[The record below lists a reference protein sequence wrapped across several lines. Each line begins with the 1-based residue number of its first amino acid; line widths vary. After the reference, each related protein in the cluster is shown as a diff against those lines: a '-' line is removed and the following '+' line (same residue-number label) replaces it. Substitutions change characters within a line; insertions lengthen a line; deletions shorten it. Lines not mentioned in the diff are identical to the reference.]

1 VDLSQVQGFYG
12 LRALVTP
19 TNTLAANDVQV
30 GTANTALNITDA
42 DVVYAC
48 RAIFV
53 GGTSTFSFDVP
64 TGTTTAATTYVS
76 GTAQIETATAVGTIT
91 ATTANIGIVITAAGM
106 TGSPKTVTVAV
117 VNDDTATDWAGKVRT
132 ALNADTDVTALF
144 SVAPTAA
151 STLIQLIRKPT
162 DTFVVGSSSV
172 YAFAAND
179 STLNIAINAG
189 ASGATTAGTSANSVL
204 GVASSGVKV
213 YDADG
218 KDIEGNTIPE
228 IDKLYGFHVQ
238 TESGKVAMSDAA
250 YYSNRFI
257 LGSFLEL
264 SATGLSGLS
273 EIGLSATMPANV
285 TVTVVGK
292 TVPA

>member
-1 VDLSQVQGFYG
+1 MDLTQVQGFYG
-12 LRALVTP
+12 LRALATP
-19 TNTLAANDVQV
+19 TNTLAANDVQI
-30 GTANTALNITDA
+30 GTANTALNISDA

-53 GGTSTFSFDVP
+53 GGTSTFAFDVP
-64 TGTTTAATTYVS
+64 TGTTNSATTYVA
-76 GTAQIETATAVGTIT
+76 GTSQIETATAVGTIT
-91 ATTANIGIVITAAGM
+91 TTTANIGVVITAAGM

-117 VNDDTATDWAGKVRT
+117 VKDDTATDWAAKVRT
-132 ALNADTDVTALF
+132 ALNADADITTLF
-144 SVAPTAA
+144 SVGPTAA
-151 STLIQLIRKPT
+151 STLIQLTRKPT

-179 STLNIAINAG
+179 STLNIALNAG
-189 ASGATTAGTSANSVL
+189 ASGATTAGTSANTTA

-218 KDIEGNTIPE
+218 KDIEGNAIPE
-228 IDKLYGFHVQ
+228 IDKLYGIHIQ
-238 TESGKVAMSDAA
+238 NEYGKVQMSETS

-264 SATGLSGLS
+264 SATGLSMLDV
-273 EIGLSATMPANV
+273 IGLSATMPANV